1 VTAYVVVI
9 SYYNITAID
18 DVRYATD
25 NHTKN
30 IPYYNYNHT
39 IIYQPQIIIQ
49 RETRDR
55 DSWILDR
62 CSRTQLHRGLTT
74 WA

>member
-1 VTAYVVVI
+1 MVVI

-18 DVRYATD
+18 DVRHATD

-30 IPYYNYNHT
+30 TPYYNYNHT

-49 RETRDR
+49 RERRERRDR

-62 CSRTQLHRGLTT
+62 RSRTQLHRGLTT